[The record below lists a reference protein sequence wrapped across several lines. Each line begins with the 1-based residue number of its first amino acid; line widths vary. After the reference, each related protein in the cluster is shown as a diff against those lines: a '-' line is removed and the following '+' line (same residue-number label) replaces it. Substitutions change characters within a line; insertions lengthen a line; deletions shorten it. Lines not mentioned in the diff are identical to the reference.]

1 MSKQLYIIA
10 GCNGA
15 EKIIMKKKETKKESL
30 KDKLLKGLDLA
41 YERMIVEKRKKQQK
55 IVVWKEGKI
64 VTITP

>member
-1 MSKQLYIIA
+1 
-10 GCNGA
+10 
-15 EKIIMKKKETKKESL
+15 MKKEEVEKESL

>member
-1 MSKQLYIIA
+1 MKEEIT
-10 GCNGA
+10 
-15 EKIIMKKKETKKESL
+15 EKEVL

>member
-1 MSKQLYIIA
+1 M
-10 GCNGA
+10 
-15 EKIIMKKKETKKESL
+15 MKEEITEKESL

-64 VTITP
+64 VTINP

>member
-1 MSKQLYIIA
+1 
-10 GCNGA
+10 
-15 EKIIMKKKETKKESL
+15 MKKDEVKKDILEE
-30 KDKLLKGLDLA
+30 KLLKGLDLA

>member
-41 YERMIVEKRKKQQK
+41 YERMIAEKRKNNQK
-55 IVVWKEGKI
+55 IVVRREGKI
-64 VTITP
+64 VTINP